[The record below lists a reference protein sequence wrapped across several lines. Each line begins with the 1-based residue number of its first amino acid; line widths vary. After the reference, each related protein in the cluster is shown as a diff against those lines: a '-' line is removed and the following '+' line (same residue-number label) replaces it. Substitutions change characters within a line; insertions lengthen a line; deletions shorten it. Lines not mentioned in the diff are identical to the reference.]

1 MLKRTLVFTTG
12 GGLSLRLRQLVWHG
26 EDGRETTVPL
36 EDIGFLMLES
46 PKITVTTA
54 LLQALTEAAVA
65 VIVCDA
71 AHYPSGYLLPYR
83 THTLAHRIQTAQL
96 SLSEARKRMLWQRI
110 VAAKIRNQAAVA
122 AAYDAALADA
132 LRALAAR
139 VRRGDDGRAEAQAA
153 RLYFGL
159 FARWEGFR
167 RERFGGQPNAALNYG
182 YAVVRAAVA
191 RALVCSGLD
200 PALGLCH
207 ANQYNHYC
215 LADDMME
222 PYRPFVD
229 RLVLSDPSFE
239 GELPETGLT
248 PAMKRALLPVLTH
261 DVAVGGETRPLMN
274 ALALTTA
281 SLARCMDGNAEALV
295 LPSLPGA

>member
-1 MLKRTLVFTTG
+1 MIKRTLVFTTG

-26 EDGRETTVPL
+26 EDGREATVPL

-83 THTLAHRIQTAQL
+83 THTLAHRIQAVQM
-96 SLSEARKRMLWQRI
+96 SLSDARKRMLWQRVI
-110 VAAKIRNQAAVA
+110 VAKIRNQAAVA
-122 AAYDAALADA
+122 KRHDTSIAADL
-132 LRALAAR
+132 LSLAAQ

-153 RLYFGL
+153 RIYFTL
-159 FARWEGFR
+159 FGRWEGFR
-167 RERFGGQPNAALNYG
+167 RERFGEMPNAALNYG

-191 RALVCSGLD
+191 RALVCAGLD

-207 ANQYNHYC
+207 NNQYNHFC
-215 LADDMME
+215 LADDIIE

-229 RLVLSDPSFE
+229 RLVLSDPCFE
-239 GELPETGLT
+239 EELPEIGLT
-248 PAMKRALLPVLTH
+248 TAMKRTLLTVLTH
-261 DVAVGGETRPLMN
+261 DVALDGVIRPLMN
-274 ALALTTA
+274 ALALTAA
-281 SLARCMDGNAEALV
+281 SLARCMNGNGEALV
-295 LPSLPGA
+295 LPSLPGD